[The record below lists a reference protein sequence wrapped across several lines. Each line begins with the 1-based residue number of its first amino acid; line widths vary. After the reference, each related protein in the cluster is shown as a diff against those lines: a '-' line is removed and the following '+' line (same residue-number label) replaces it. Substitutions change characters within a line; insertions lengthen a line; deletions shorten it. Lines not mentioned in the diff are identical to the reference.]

1 MSGSAPDPPPA
12 SQSSLSQSASQSSQS
27 QSASQS
33 SQSQPA
39 KEERV
44 WRLKD
49 CTMEI
54 GSVGKKDPK
63 KDVYMTFD
71 LIFQF
76 DDDPTPKVVGELTPT
91 RHQKLSSVIKLIFR
105 ATEQ

>member
-12 SQSSLSQSASQSSQS
+12 SQSSLSQP
-27 QSASQS
+27 ASQS

-71 LIFQF
+71 LIFKL

-91 RHQKLSSVIKLIFR
+91 LPSK
-105 ATEQ
+105 TEFCNTIYFQSF

>member
-12 SQSSLSQSASQSSQS
+12 SQSSQSQPASQSSK
-27 QSASQS
+27 
-33 SQSQPA
+33 SQPA

-76 DDDPTPKVVGELTPT
+76 DDDPTPKVVGEMTPAPPS
-91 RHQKLSSVIKLIFR
+91 K
-105 ATEQ
+105 TEFCNKINFQSY